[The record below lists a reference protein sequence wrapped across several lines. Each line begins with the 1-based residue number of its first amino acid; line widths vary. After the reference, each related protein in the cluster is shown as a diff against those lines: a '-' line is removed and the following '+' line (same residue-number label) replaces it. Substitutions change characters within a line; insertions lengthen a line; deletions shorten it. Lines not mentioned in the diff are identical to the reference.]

1 MVNWQR
7 GVMRMMRI
15 ANHEVAVTKVEDFTD
30 FYRRIHFS
38 GPDLLSDLTEVFPTL
53 WTRLWFPHPE
63 KGEGHVSQRG
73 YTFVDVDLDTGAF
86 SLDFVIH
93 GDAAN
98 PEDAGPASRWAA
110 SATPGTTIEAALT
123 PARIDLPSD
132 TDHILLAGDLTAL
145 PAVNSWLQ
153 AIPAEVAVTVA
164 LEDDHDRGTLKALP
178 RIEHPNVR
186 WEWIRSQGPLGH
198 AFAEHLRALDL
209 DPVGLYVWAA
219 GERGLIKQV
228 RAVIRHDLELKKD
241 HHFSQF
247 YWFGDK
253 ATG

>member
-7 GVMRMMRI
+7 GVMRLMRI

-38 GPDLLSDLTEVFPTL
+38 GPNLLSDLTEVFPTL

-73 YTFVDVDLDTGAF
+73 YTFVDVDVASGSF
-86 SLDFVIH
+86 SLDFVLH

-98 PEDAGPASRWAA
+98 PDGTGPASRWAA
-110 SATPGTTIEAALT
+110 TATRGTTIEAALT

-132 TDHILLAGDLTAL
+132 TNQILLAGDLTAL

-164 LEDDHDRGTLKALP
+164 LEDDHDPRTVNALP
-178 RIEHPNVR
+178 RTEHPNAR
-186 WEWIRSQGPLGH
+186 WEWIRTQGSFGH
-198 AFAEHLRALDL
+198 ALASHLRSLDL
-209 DPVGLYVWAA
+209 DPDGLYVWAA

-228 RAVIRHDLELKKD
+228 RSVIKQDLTLKKD

-247 YWFGDK
+247 YWFEGK
-253 ATG
+253 PTG

>member
-7 GVMRMMRI
+7 GVMRLMRI
-15 ANHEVAVTKVEDFTD
+15 SNHEIAVTRVEDFTD
-30 FYRRIHFS
+30 FYRRIHFT
-38 GPDLLSDLTEVFPTL
+38 GPQLLSELTEVFPTL

-73 YTFVDVDLDTGAF
+73 YTFVDIDVATGSF

-98 PEDAGPASRWAA
+98 PAGTGPASRWAV

-132 TDHILLAGDLTAL
+132 TDRILLAGDLTAL

-153 AIPAEVAVTVA
+153 TIPAEVPVTVA
-164 LEDDHDRGTLKALP
+164 IEDDHEPTTVNTLP
-178 RIEHPNVR
+178 RAEHPNARWVWVR
-186 WEWIRSQGPLGH
+186 SEGPFGAALVEHVRS
-198 AFAEHLRALDL
+198 FDL
-209 DPVGLYVWAA
+209 DPDGLYVWAA
-219 GERGLIKQV
+219 GERSLIKQV
-228 RAVIRHDLELKKD
+228 RTLIKQDLELKKD

-247 YWFGDK
+247 YWFEGK
-253 ATG
+253 PTG